1 MRTATSHA
9 ENLPPPPE
17 HVAII
22 MDGNG
27 RWARARGLPRIEGH
41 RRGAAAVRIAVESAV
56 KYGVRY
62 LTIYGFS
69 SENWKRPAGEVTDL
83 MALLRRYLR
92 SEIAELRQNDVR
104 VRFIGDRGQLHDDI
118 VRLIEEA
125 EASTALNTALNLTVA
140 LSYGGRAEITSAVR
154 RLAEDIRAGRLNPE
168 DIDEHAFAR
177 HLATADLPDPD
188 LLIRTSGE
196 MRISNFLLWQLAYA
210 EFVFPDVLWPDF
222 SEQNFADA
230 IAEFQRRDRRYG
242 ATGG

>member
-1 MRTATSHA
+1 MRTATSPA

-27 RWARARGLPRIEGH
+27 RWAHARGLPRIEGH
-41 RRGAAAVRIAVESAV
+41 RRGAAAVRTAVESAV

-69 SENWKRPAGEVTDL
+69 SENWKRPADEVTDL
-83 MALLRRYLR
+83 MGLLRRYLR

-104 VRFIGDRGQLHDDI
+104 VRFIGDRGLLHDDI

-125 EASTALNTALNLTVA
+125 EASTAENTTLNLTVA

-154 RLAEDIRAGRLNPE
+154 RLAEDIREGRLNPE
-168 DIDEHAFAR
+168 DIDEHAFAG